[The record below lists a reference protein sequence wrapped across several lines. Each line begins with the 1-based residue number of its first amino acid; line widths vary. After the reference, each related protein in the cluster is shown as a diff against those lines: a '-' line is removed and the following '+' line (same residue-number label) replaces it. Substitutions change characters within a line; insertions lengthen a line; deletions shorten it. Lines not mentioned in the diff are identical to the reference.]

1 MAKGNIQHIKI
12 SAYQHINILVYQHIN
27 LQKTAG
33 YDANGEEEESKTES
47 SHWVIIFNWPTTVG
61 AEVPDYFCD
70 VLI

>member
-1 MAKGNIQHIKI
+1 MSASASAYGNIKI
-12 SAYQHINILVYQHIN
+12 IIRLH

-33 YDANGEEEESKTES
+33 DDANREEEESKTES